1 MVKSS
6 KSMLLALAM
15 LAASAAHA
23 DERGSFQ
30 ITPFAGYS
38 HLRVDGNHLREGV
51 TDRMDQLMVGV
62 SGAYRAPFGLVV
74 ELSNLSAVHDNWLD
88 SGDGFGLR
96 QQTLA
101 LGYELSFGDGWRLT
115 PKAGRMKW
123 KLERTGRDLLDNAG
137 VRRTEWRGYEN
148 YYEIALAREISSWF
162 SLGIHFRD
170 VAPDYGHS
178 RSGAITA
185 TFEF

>member
-30 ITPFAGYS
+30 ITPFVGYS

-96 QQTLA
+96 QQTA
-101 LGYELSFGDGWRLT
+101 AIGYELSFGDGWRLT